1 MKVYR
6 TMQVI
11 DGKLYSPMATKVGVV
26 EQSEEY
32 PEIIKHTRTQREVS
46 NMGMWLSTRA
56 KTRARSTFTFYV
68 EKFRY
73 FVIRFFVKLPPG
85 WHRKFIAI

>member
-11 DGKLYSPMATKVGVV
+11 NGKLYSPMATKVGGNSTPEIRLGVV

-32 PEIIKHTRTQREVS
+32 PEIIKHTRTD
-46 NMGMWLSTRA
+46 A
-56 KTRARSTFTFYV
+56 KSGEQYGYVVIDKGQNKGTFYV
-68 EKFRY
+68 YVLR
-73 FVIRFFVKLPPG
+73 
-85 WHRKFIAI
+85 